1 METVLWWIAG
11 ITTGFFALRVALM
24 FIGIDGL
31 GEISDAADSLDA
43 LDAVD
48 GIDALEAAH
57 AAVDASDFKM
67 FSLLGILAMLM
78 FGSWTTLLML
88 DYQYPNVVALGVG
101 LTAGLAAAAG
111 TGWMMMQIQKLEHD
125 GTLRNFEA
133 KGLKG
138 TCYVRIPEAGKGQ
151 GQVQLTVQGR
161 LRTFDAVSDGPE
173 IESFKPVVVM
183 SRVDQQTMRV
193 CQTD

>member
-24 FIGIDGL
+24 FMGLDGL
-31 GEISDAADSLDA
+31 GDAADAADGLDA

-48 GIDALEAAH
+48 SMDTLDAVH
-57 AAVDASDFKM
+57 AAADGSDFKL
-67 FSLLGILAMLM
+67 FSLLSGLSMLM
-78 FGSWTTLLML
+78 FGSWTSLMAL
-88 DYQYPNVVALGVG
+88 DSGQHELVSLGAGVAVG
-101 LTAGLAAAAG
+101 LLAAVG
-111 TGWMMMQIQKLEHD
+111 TAWVMMQIMKLEHD
-125 GTLRNFEA
+125 GAIRNFEA

-138 TCYVRIPEAGKGQ
+138 TCYVKIPESGHGK

-161 LRTFDAVSDGPE
+161 LRTYDAVSDGPE
-173 IESFKPVVVM
+173 IESFKPIVVM
-183 SRVDQQTMRV
+183 SRVDRETMRV

>member
-11 ITTGFFALRVALM
+11 ITTGFFALRVILM

-31 GEISDAADSLDA
+31 GEAGDAADALDA
-43 LDAVD
+43 VDAVD
-48 GIDALEAAH
+48 GIDAIEAAH
-57 AAVDASDFKM
+57 AAADASDFKL
-67 FSLLGILAMLM
+67 FSLLSVLSMLM
-78 FGSWTTLLML
+78 FGSWTALLMHSDGQSETL
-88 DYQYPNVVALGVG
+88 SLGVG
-101 LTAGLAAAAG
+101 AAAG
-111 TGWMMMQIQKLEHD
+111 LVAGVVVAWVMMQIRGLEHD

-138 TCYVRIPEAGKGQ
+138 TCYVKIPEAGQGK

-183 SRVDQQTMRV
+183 ARVDDKTMRV